1 MDIAY
6 EAHDRFINE
15 DIKGIGELLYEA
27 WLNKSKISNLISNS
41 AIDVVVKDV
50 IDMGAYGVKLLGA
63 GGCGFLLV
71 LCNPIIKNKI
81 IDKYKNEILEF
92 NLDKHGDTQIYP

>member
-1 MDIAY
+1 M
-6 EAHDRFINE
+6 
-15 DIKGIGELLYEA
+15 LYEA

-41 AIDVVVKDV
+41 TIDAVVKDV
-50 IDMGAYGVKLLGA
+50 INMGAYGVKLLGA

-71 LCNPIIKNKI
+71 LCDPKIKNKI

-92 NLDKHGDTQIYP
+92 NLDKQGVTQIYP